1 MAGAVEVRDQQVIG
15 TPASRIP
22 SLDGLRGVAI
32 ALVLVWHGFFGQF
45 VRSNILQKFWW
56 IGSLSWSGVDLFF
69 VLSGFLI
76 GGILL
81 DARQSPNYFSTFYCR
96 RAFRILPLYAVLLLA
111 YVILR
116 PTVAGDWFALQ
127 VTSVPLAAF
136 LTFTQ
141 NFWMAVPA
149 NFGGGAGITWSL
161 AIEEQFYLLAP
172 LVVRCLNRRGLL
184 RVLITV
190 VVGAPL
196 LRLLILWKIKD
207 GGIATYVL
215 MPCRADALSIGV
227 LCAIAM
233 RSSIAGKVT
242 RLGLPLT
249 IALALP
255 LLWLSWCRY
264 TPFSWPMASFG
275 YSLLALFY
283 GGCLL
288 LSVSHSASWLEWK
301 PLRWLG
307 SIAYGT

>member
-1 MAGAVEVRDQQVIG
+1 MSVAPLKPDR
-15 TPASRIP
+15 RI
-22 SLDGLRGVAI
+22 SELDGLRGFAI
-32 ALVLVWHGFFGQF
+32 LMVLFFHYFESAPLPRYAAAAGQMTWTA
-45 VRSNILQKFWW
+45 I
-56 IGSLSWSGVDLFF
+56 DLFF

-96 RAFRILPLYAVLLLA
+96 RAFRILPLYAALLLA
-111 YVILR
+111 YAILR
-116 PTVAGDWFALQ
+116 PTVAGDWFAFQ
-127 VTSVPLAAF
+127 VTSVPLVAF

-215 MPCRADALSIGV
+215 MP
-227 LCAIAM
+227 
-233 RSSIAGKVT
+233 
-242 RLGLPLT
+242 
-249 IALALP
+249 
-255 LLWLSWCRY
+255 
-264 TPFSWPMASFG
+264 
-275 YSLLALFY
+275 
-283 GGCLL
+283 
-288 LSVSHSASWLEWK
+288 
-301 PLRWLG
+301 
-307 SIAYGT
+307 